1 VDPESD
7 DIMIDFLLDAAH
19 WSGSDGI
26 PTLVLQHLMYTFL
39 ALVVAAA
46 IAIPL
51 GLYIGHTGRGSVVV
65 AGLANSLRA
74 LPTIG
79 LLILLVLIIAP
90 SFSNR
95 LAYLIPS
102 LIVLVL
108 LAIPPI
114 LTNTYAGVRAVDQ
127 AAVDAAR
134 GMGFRSM
141 RILTEVEIPC
151 ALPLMLSGVRSAVL
165 QIVSTA
171 TVAAYISLGGLGR
184 LLIDGKAQSDYGQM
198 AAGAVL
204 VSLIALVFDVGIGAL
219 TTRIV
224 SPGLTRRDRSKV
236 KQSTTAPMPTA
247 VPAPTPI

>member
-1 VDPESD
+1 
-7 DIMIDFLLDAAH
+7 
-19 WSGSDGI
+19 
-26 PTLVLQHLMYTFL
+26 MYTFAAL
-39 ALVVAAA
+39 AVAAV

-90 SFSNR
+90 SFPNK

-151 ALPLMLSGVRSAVL
+151 ALPLMLSGIRSAVL

-204 VSLIALVFDVGIGAL
+204 VSLIALVFDLGIGAL
-219 TTRIV
+219 TARVV
-224 SPGLTRRDRSKV
+224 SPGLTRRDRKKKTEKPAATS
-236 KQSTTAPMPTA
+236 QRTA
-247 VPAPTPI
+247 VPEPAPI

>member
-1 VDPESD
+1 MDPESD
-7 DIMIDFLLDAAH
+7 YIMISFLLDGSH
-19 WSGSDGI
+19 WTGPDGI
-26 PTLVLQHLMYTFL
+26 PTLLVQHLMYTFAAL
-39 ALVVAAA
+39 AVAAV

-90 SFSNR
+90 SFPNK

-151 ALPLMLSGVRSAVL
+151 AATHVVRHQKCRSSDRL
-165 QIVSTA
+165 HCDC
-171 TVAAYISLGGLGR
+171 GR
-184 LLIDGKAQSDYGQM
+184 LH
-198 AAGAVL
+198 
-204 VSLIALVFDVGIGAL
+204 FVGRA
-219 TTRIV
+219 RPV
-224 SPGLTRRDRSKV
+224 ADRRKS
-236 KQSTTAPMPTA
+236 SE
-247 VPAPTPI
+247 